1 MGLFMH
7 LYTHTLDHQGIFYHE
22 QLLFIYFFAYVF
34 AFLIFPLF
42 VQSLSHVQL
51 FVTSWT
57 ATHQASLSFTIS
69 QSLLRFMSTE
79 SMMPSNHL
87 SPQGRTPS
95 HSRRTL
101 AFRPQKSKGIHF
113 RCHLARGAGPAH
125 LAVSPT
131 ASCGLRGFL
140 LCRLVAWGLP
150 VPGEGSRCRINAGD

>member
-1 MGLFMH
+1 MH
-7 LYTHTLDHQGIFYHE
+7 VLITFFNKPFLWVFIF
-22 QLLFIYFFAYVF
+22 VS
-34 AFLIFPLF
+34 
-42 VQSLSHVQL
+42 VQSFSHIQL
-51 FVTSWT
+51 FATPWT
-57 ATHQASLSFTIS
+57 TVHQASLSFTIS